1 MNNNLSEVESQKPI
15 NSSQLSYEGN
25 TEIEHSVSMATD
37 KPPPKKKQH
46 IKNKALDLK
55 TTYKLQ
61 GKSMPNKNSNTSS
74 FQNMINIQLLY
85 DINQATEQDTWDGD
99 FYSISLHS
107 LLKHLPSN
115 TNNIK
120 KLLYYIM
127 KYILNKKIENSKA
140 NKINNLKDISE
151 VA

>member
-1 MNNNLSEVESQKPI
+1 
-15 NSSQLSYEGN
+15 
-25 TEIEHSVSMATD
+25 MATD

-85 DINQATEQDTWDGD
+85 DIN
-99 FYSISLHS
+99 
-107 LLKHLPSN
+107 
-115 TNNIK
+115 
-120 KLLYYIM
+120 
-127 KYILNKKIENSKA
+127 
-140 NKINNLKDISE
+140 
-151 VA
+151 